1 MFDPS
6 SESPQ
11 VKNWIIHC
19 DGSAR
24 PNPGRMA
31 WGAVIVAPDGTR
43 QTLSQASHRTGCNN
57 EAELMALMASLRALP
72 SAHCSVEVYSDN
84 SVLVT
89 QLMQPDTKPIARL
102 AALFEEARELLGQ
115 FDACVVRWVP
125 RHRNTEADALARS
138 ALGMPPKAA
147 ATAMTRH
154 HHRR

>member
-1 MFDPS
+1 M
-6 SESPQ
+6 EAGQ
-11 VKNWIIHC
+11 GNWTGWC
-19 DGSAR
+19 DGCAL

-31 WGAVIVAPDGTR
+31 VGGVLCGPDGSRREISRATG
-43 QTLSQASHRTGCNN
+43 RTGCNN

-138 ALGMPPKAA
+138 ALGMPPKAV